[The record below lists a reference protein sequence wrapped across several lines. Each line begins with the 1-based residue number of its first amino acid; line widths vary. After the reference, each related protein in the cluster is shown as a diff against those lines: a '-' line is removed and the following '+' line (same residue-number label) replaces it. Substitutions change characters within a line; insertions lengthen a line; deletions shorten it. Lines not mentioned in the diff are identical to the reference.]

1 MKLAGVLSALVAV
14 SAVAAVDTTAGNPVY
29 TASKSF
35 PTHLYPSMYYNP
47 KNQEQ
52 EPRPVITRQGGGQ
65 FPDNLANGW
74 VIPSS
79 TPEKESVMPPPL
91 GGPNDVDGLIKE
103 IFNTV
108 GELFRLDNASKKL
121 TCNKCRSAL
130 SAFQTLARAKP
141 DIIPHIM
148 ESVCKSVNLF
158 NAIGLGG
165 LGYECKETLSAAVY
179 GGPITDVL
187 QFGNFTGP
195 APDAVGICAQV
206 PKVQFCDWP
215 SERLS
220 EEFLNNWFHGSRHP
234 PKHVVERWEK
244 NRAHAYAHPNPKDY
258 VRMLHISDLHLDPRY
273 FVGGEA
279 RCTWRSTVQCC
290 RINSFNT
297 TKFHGSFAHGPL
309 PDHEISQRANYW
321 GADRC
326 DTPWSLMANSF
337 EAIKHIGGDKGYDL
351 AMFTGDL
358 VAHDDLYRY
367 SRDYVLYAEQAQFDI
382 MKSFL
387 GDTPVLVTLGNHD
400 TSPENTMTIPG
411 LPNGQ
416 SHTYDWDLDYVAKL
430 WQHKGWIDAK
440 NAGRVREHYGSFSMS
455 PRKGLRVISLNTD
468 YWYYVN
474 FYNYIHMD
482 YPDNSGMLRFLTDE
496 LFAAEEAGERV
507 WIMGHV
513 LTGWNGGEALDRPS
527 NLFYQIVSR
536 FAPTTI
542 AHIFFGHTHEDQLQ
556 VFYENDNGVSASA
569 KQHTQH
575 AVTNAYVAP
584 SITPY
589 INLNPTFRVYK
600 FHPETFDTMDYDQY
614 YTPISEFE
622 KLKDADHGP
631 VWRHLYSARE
641 AYGNFHQSVT
651 DGNYAAGVKL
661 DGTKWPWNAP
671 LNGTFWSAMTDEMEA
686 RPSLVT
692 KFSEY
697 QSRMNPTAKTCTKR
711 DCIKANICFMRSST
725 PTQGRK
731 CGEDYSSVSMSAT
744 EEAGF

>member
-1 MKLAGVLSALVAV
+1 MKLFCVLSALVAAT
-14 SAVAAVDTTAGNPVY
+14 AVAAVDTTAGQPVY

-35 PTHLYPSMYYNP
+35 PTNLFPSMYYNP

-52 EPRPVITRQGGGQ
+52 EPRPVITRLGGGQ
-65 FPDNLANGW
+65 YPDSLNNPWSL
-74 VIPSS
+74 PSS
-79 TPEKESVMPPPL
+79 TPDQESLMPPPI
-91 GGPNDVDGLIKE
+91 GGPSDVDGLIKE

-108 GELFRLDNASKKL
+108 GELFRKDKSSKGL
-121 TCNKCRSAL
+121 CNLCRSGL
-130 SAFQTLARAKP
+130 SALQTLARAKP
-141 DIIPHIM
+141 EVVPEVLGSLC
-148 ESVCKSVNLF
+148 ESINLF
-158 NAIGLGG
+158 DVLGFGG
-165 LGYECKETLSAAVY
+165 LGYECKKTMSTAVY
-179 GGPITDVL
+179 GGPITSVL

-244 NRAHAYAHPNPKDY
+244 KRAHAYAHPNPKNYLD
-258 VRMLHISDLHLDPRY
+258 MLHISDLHLDGRY

-279 RCTWRSTVQCC
+279 SCTWRSTVQCC

-527 NLFYQIVSR
+527 NLFLSLI
-536 FAPTTI
+536 
-542 AHIFFGHTHEDQLQ
+542 HI
-556 VFYENDNGVSASA
+556 
-569 KQHTQH
+569 
-575 AVTNAYVAP
+575 
-584 SITPY
+584 
-589 INLNPTFRVYK
+589 
-600 FHPETFDTMDYDQY
+600 
-614 YTPISEFE
+614 
-622 KLKDADHGP
+622 
-631 VWRHLYSARE
+631 
-641 AYGNFHQSVT
+641 
-651 DGNYAAGVKL
+651 
-661 DGTKWPWNAP
+661 
-671 LNGTFWSAMTDEMEA
+671 
-686 RPSLVT
+686 
-692 KFSEY
+692 
-697 QSRMNPTAKTCTKR
+697 
-711 DCIKANICFMRSST
+711 
-725 PTQGRK
+725 
-731 CGEDYSSVSMSAT
+731 
-744 EEAGF
+744 